1 MSKHQSRSHVHRRSG
16 RNKNRSSQVLTL
28 IITAVLGLLLVAAI
42 GVAGVSVYWIAGA
55 PEINEEALK
64 GSHGSTL
71 VDQNGEAF
79 YTLGGTEREEISY
92 EEVGPVL
99 EAAVLSIEDHRFYGH
114 RGVDFIRLAGAVVA
128 NFRDGF
134 GSQGGSTITQ
144 QLVKL
149 SVFSTSSEDQT
160 LKRKVQ
166 EAWLALKVEREYS
179 KEEILTMYIN
189 KVYMSDN
196 IYGMGTASEY
206 YFDKPATELQIDE
219 AAMLAGMP
227 QSPNNYNPYLETE
240 KAEERRDVVI
250 QQMEEV
256 GYIDEEQADQAAA
269 VPLEESLAP
278 RNFKDGPNLVIDSYV
293 HQVLKEV
300 REKTDIDPY
309 MAGATIHTNMDPGT
323 QQHVFDVLNSDN
335 YIAYPD
341 EDYQAAVTIV
351 DVETGQVKSVG
362 GGRNI
367 EDAMGYNRATE
378 LDRSIGST
386 MKPLSVYGPAIEYE
400 QYSTHHQVV
409 DGPYQFP
416 SGETLEN
423 VDNSYRGQISM
434 RESLVQSRNITT
446 AKLFEKVGLE
456 RGEEFL
462 AQIGIEGLN
471 DGDGLY
477 WSNAIGGEVT
487 PYQLAASYAAFGNEG
502 KYTEPYTVSK
512 ITLVTGE
519 EIDLTPETVQAMSDY
534 TAYMVTDM
542 LKDAALTYSQLG
554 TLNSSGLPHAGKT
567 GTTNYASDIKLK
579 HGIPSAAFPDRWY
592 AGYTK
597 DYSIAVWT
605 GYDYQLEP
613 GNWMTYGETS
623 GWNALYIYQALMS
636 YLIENGQQS
645 YEDWVMPDSVVPY
658 NVVRGSNPPREGYG
672 PTELFV
678 KGNEPGNY
686 STDDLA
692 RRSTGSSPATPRRT
706 RPIESSALDEEEET
720 DDDERDDD
728 EEENETEDSEESA
741 VESEDP
747 AENNSS
753 SDSNPSSGRDSAPSG
768 STPEVPDTPAAPPAN
783 NAGPPANNEPET
795 TD

>member
-1 MSKHQSRSHVHRRSG
+1 MSKHQSRSQVHKKKYG
-16 RNKNRSSQVLTL
+16 RKQNKLLQILTVAL
-28 IITAVLGLLLVAAI
+28 SAVLGLLLVAIIGAA
-42 GVAGVSVYWIAGA
+42 GVALYWISSA
-55 PEINEEALK
+55 PEINEDALR

-71 VDQNGEAF
+71 VDQNGEDF
-79 YTLGGTEREEISY
+79 YTLGGSERDEISY
-92 EEVGPVL
+92 EEIGPVL
-99 EAAVLSIEDHRFYGH
+99 EAAVLSIEDQRFYGH

-128 NFRDGF
+128 NIRDGY

-149 SVFSTSSEDQT
+149 SVFSTSSEDQN

-166 EAWLALKVEREYS
+166 EAWLSLKVEREYS
-179 KEEILTMYIN
+179 KEQILTMYVN

-206 YFDKPATELQIDE
+206 YFNKPASELQVHE

-227 QSPNNYNPYLETE
+227 QSPNTYNPYLETE
-240 KAEERRDVVI
+240 KAEQRRDVVI

-256 GYIDEEQADQAAA
+256 GYIAEDQAQTA
-269 VPLEESLAP
+269 VSYPLGESLAP
-278 RNFKDGPNLVIDSYV
+278 RNFTDGPNLVIDSYV
-293 HQVLKEV
+293 QQVLKEIN
-300 REKTDIDPY
+300 EKTDIDPY
-309 MAGATIHTNMDPGT
+309 MAGATIHTNLDPDV
-323 QQHVFDVLNSDN
+323 QQQVFDVLNSDH
-335 YIAYPD
+335 YISYPN

-351 DVETGQVKSVG
+351 DVETGQVKSIG

-367 EDAMGYNRATE
+367 EDAMAYNRATE

-386 MKPLSVYGPAIEYE
+386 MKPLSVYAPAIEYE
-400 QYSTHHQVV
+400 QYSTHHQIV
-409 DGPYQFP
+409 DEPYNFP

-434 RESLVQSRNITT
+434 RESLVHSRNITT

-471 DGDGLY
+471 GGDGLY
-477 WSNAIGGEVT
+477 WSNSIGGEVT

-512 ITLVTGE
+512 VTLISGE
-519 EIDLTPETVQAMSDY
+519 EIDMTPDTVQAMSDY

-542 LKDAALTYSQLG
+542 LKDAALSYSQLNL
-554 TLNSSGLPHAGKT
+554 LNSSGLPHAGKT
-567 GTTNYASDIKLK
+567 GTTNYASDIKQK
-579 HGIPSAAFPDRWY
+579 HGIPSTAFPDRWY

-605 GYDYQLEP
+605 GYDYQLQP
-613 GNWMTYGETS
+613 GNWMTFGETS

-636 YLIENGQQS
+636 FLIENENLS
-645 YEDWVMPDSVVPY
+645 YDDWVMPDSVVPH
-658 NVVRGSNPPREGYG
+658 NVVRGSNPPRIGYG
-672 PTELFV
+672 PAELFV

-692 RRSTGSSPATPRRT
+692 RRSTGGTSRPTPRRS
-706 RPIESSALDEEEET
+706 PESTGPRGSFEEEVT
-720 DDDERDDD
+720 DEI
-728 EEENETEDSEESA
+728 EESEES
-741 VESEDP
+741 VESAESTEDT
-747 AENNSS
+747 SS
-753 SDSNPSSGRDSAPSG
+753 VDSPPSSTGESAPSG
-768 STPEVPDTPAAPPAN
+768 SAPDAPDTPAAPPATN
-783 NAGPPANNEPET
+783 PDPPAQTEAQT

>member
-1 MSKHQSRSHVHRRSG
+1 MSKHQSRSQAHKKRSG
-16 RNKNRSSQVLTL
+16 PNKNRLFQILTVIL
-28 IITAVLGLLLVAAI
+28 SAILGLLLLAVIA
-42 GVAGVSVYWIAGA
+42 VAGVSLYWIAGA
-55 PEINEEALK
+55 PEINEDALL

-79 YTLGGTEREEISY
+79 YTLGGSERKEISY

-128 NFRDGF
+128 NVRDGY

-149 SVFSTSSEDQT
+149 SVFSTSSEDQN
-160 LKRKVQ
+160 LRRKVQ

-179 KEEILTMYIN
+179 KEQILAMYIN

-206 YFDKPATELQIDE
+206 YFNKPATELQIHE

-227 QSPNNYNPYLETE
+227 QSPNTYNPYLETE
-240 KAEERRDVVI
+240 RAEQRRDVVI
-250 QQMEEV
+250 QQMQEV
-256 GYIDEEQADQAAA
+256 GYITDDQAQTALSY
-269 VPLEESLAP
+269 PLEESLAP
-278 RNFKDGPNLVIDSYV
+278 RDFKDGPNLVIDSYV
-293 HQVLKEV
+293 QQVLKEIN
-300 REKTDIDPY
+300 EKTDIDPY
-309 MAGATIHTNMDPGT
+309 MAGATIHTNMDSDA

-335 YIAYPD
+335 YISYPD

-351 DVETGQVKSVG
+351 DVKTGQVKSIG

-400 QYSTHHQVV
+400 QYSTHHQVI
-409 DGPYQFP
+409 DGPYRFP
-416 SGETLEN
+416 TGETLEN

-462 AQIGIEGLN
+462 SQIGIEGLN

-477 WSNAIGGEVT
+477 WSNSIGGEVT

-502 KYTEPYTVSK
+502 KYTDPYTVSK
-512 ITLVTGE
+512 ITLVNGE
-519 EIDLTPETVQAMSDY
+519 EINMTPETVQAMSDY

-542 LKDAALTYSQLG
+542 LKDAASTYSQLSL
-554 TLNSSGLPHAGKT
+554 LNSSGLPHAGKT
-567 GTTNYASDIKLK
+567 GTTNYASDTKLQ
-579 HGIPSAAFPDRWY
+579 HGIPSSAFPDRWY

-597 DYSIAVWT
+597 DYSVAVWT

-613 GNWMTYGETS
+613 GNWMTFGETS
-623 GWNALYIYQALMS
+623 GWNALYIYQTLMS
-636 YLIENGQQS
+636 YLIENENLS
-645 YEDWVMPDSVVPY
+645 YEDWAMPDSVVPY
-658 NVVRGSNPPREGYG
+658 NVVRGSNPPRAGYG
-672 PTELFV
+672 STELFV

-692 RRSTGSSPATPRRT
+692 RQNTGGTNPTTPRSTE
-706 RPIESSALDEEEET
+706 PIESSDPDEEKET
-720 DDDERDDD
+720 DDERDES
-728 EEENETEDSEESA
+728 EESVDSEEST
-741 VESEDP
+741 EDTP
-747 AENNSS
+747 DV
-753 SDSNPSSGRDSAPSG
+753 DSPSSEGESSPSG
-768 STPEVPDTPAAPPAN
+768 STPDIPETPAAPPAN
-783 NAGPPANNEPET
+783 NSNPPAQNEPQT

>member
-1 MSKHQSRSHVHRRSG
+1 MSKHQSRSQAHKNRSG
-16 RNKNRSSQVLTL
+16 RNKNRLSQILTVIL
-28 IITAVLGLLLVAAI
+28 SAVLGLLLVAVI
-42 GVAGVSVYWIAGA
+42 GVAGVSLYWIAGS
-55 PEINEEALK
+55 PEINEDALK

-79 YTLGGTEREEISY
+79 YTLGGSEREEISY

-128 NFRDGF
+128 NIRDGF

-166 EAWLALKVEREYS
+166 EAWLSLKVEREYS
-179 KEEILTMYIN
+179 KEQILTMYVN

-196 IYGMGTASEY
+196 VYGMGTASEY
-206 YFDKPATELQIDE
+206 YFNKPASELQIDE

-227 QSPNNYNPYLETE
+227 QSPNTYNPYLETE
-240 KAEERRDVVI
+240 KAEQRRDVVI
-250 QQMEEV
+250 QQMQEV
-256 GYIDEEQADQAAA
+256 GYIDKDQAQTAISS
-269 VPLEESLAP
+269 PLEESLAP

-293 HQVLKEV
+293 QQVLKEV
-300 REKTDIDPY
+300 NEKTDIDPY
-309 MAGATIHTNMDPGT
+309 MAGATIHTNMDPDA

-335 YIAYPD
+335 YISYPD

-351 DVETGQVKSVG
+351 DVETGQVKSIG

-367 EDAMGYNRATE
+367 KDAMGYNRATE

-409 DGPYQFP
+409 DGPYRFP

-477 WSNAIGGEVT
+477 WSNSIGGEVT

-502 KYTEPYTVSK
+502 RYTDPYTVSK
-512 ITLVTGE
+512 ITLISGQ
-519 EIDLTPETVQAMSDY
+519 EIDMAPETVQAMSDY
-534 TAYMVTDM
+534 TAYMITDM
-542 LKDAALTYSQLG
+542 LKDATSTYTQLSS
-554 TLNSSGLPHAGKT
+554 LNSSGLPHAGKT

-579 HGIPSAAFPDRWY
+579 HGIPSSAFPDRWY

-613 GNWMTYGETS
+613 GNWMTFGETS

-636 YLIENGQQS
+636 YLIENGGQS
-645 YEDWVMPDSVVPY
+645 YEDWVMPDSVIPY
-658 NVVRGSNPPREGYG
+658 NVVRGSNPPREGNG
-672 PTELFV
+672 STELFV

-692 RRSTGSSPATPRRT
+692 RRNTGGGTNRTTPRRT
-706 RPIESSALDEEEET
+706 EPIESSASDEEEET
-720 DDDERDDD
+720 DDEDEMD
-728 EEENETEDSEESA
+728 ESEESVESEESTEDS
-741 VESEDP
+741 
-747 AENNSS
+747 
-753 SDSNPSSGRDSAPSG
+753 SDADSTPSSEGESSPSG
-768 STPEVPDTPAAPPAN
+768 STPDVPETPATSPAN
-783 NAGPPANNEPET
+783 NSNSPGQNEPQT

>member
-1 MSKHQSRSHVHRRSG
+1 MSKHQSRSQAHKKRSG
-16 RNKNRSSQVLTL
+16 PNKNRLFQILTVIL
-28 IITAVLGLLLVAAI
+28 SAILGLLLLAVIA
-42 GVAGVSVYWIAGA
+42 VAGVSLYWIAGA
-55 PEINEEALK
+55 PEINEDALL

-79 YTLGGTEREEISY
+79 YTLGGSERKEISY

-128 NFRDGF
+128 NVRDGY

-149 SVFSTSSEDQT
+149 SVFSTSSEDQN
-160 LKRKVQ
+160 LRRKVQ

-179 KEEILTMYIN
+179 KEQILAMYIN

-206 YFDKPATELQIDE
+206 YFNKPATELQIHE

-227 QSPNNYNPYLETE
+227 QSPNTYNPYLETE
-240 KAEERRDVVI
+240 RAEQRRDVVI
-250 QQMEEV
+250 QQMQEV
-256 GYIDEEQADQAAA
+256 GYITDDQAQTALSY
-269 VPLEESLAP
+269 PLEESLAP
-278 RNFKDGPNLVIDSYV
+278 RDFKDGPNLVIDSYV
-293 HQVLKEV
+293 QQVLKEIN
-300 REKTDIDPY
+300 EKTDIDPY
-309 MAGATIHTNMDPGT
+309 MAGATIHTNMDSDA

-335 YIAYPD
+335 YISYPD

-351 DVETGQVKSVG
+351 DVKTGQVKSIG

-400 QYSTHHQVV
+400 QYSTHHQVI
-409 DGPYQFP
+409 DGPYRFP
-416 SGETLEN
+416 TGETLEN

-462 AQIGIEGLN
+462 SQIGIEGLN

-477 WSNAIGGEVT
+477 WSNSIGGEVT

-502 KYTEPYTVSK
+502 KYTDPYTVSK
-512 ITLVTGE
+512 ITLVNGE
-519 EIDLTPETVQAMSDY
+519 EINMTPETVQAMSDY

-542 LKDAALTYSQLG
+542 LKDAASTYSQLSL
-554 TLNSSGLPHAGKT
+554 LNSSGLPHAGKT
-567 GTTNYASDIKLK
+567 GTTNYASDTKLQ
-579 HGIPSAAFPDRWY
+579 HGIPSSAFPDRWY

-597 DYSIAVWT
+597 DYSVAVWT

-613 GNWMTYGETS
+613 GNWMTFGETS
-623 GWNALYIYQALMS
+623 GWNALYIYQTLMS
-636 YLIENGQQS
+636 YLIENENLS
-645 YEDWVMPDSVVPY
+645 YEDWAMPDSVVPY
-658 NVVRGSNPPREGYG
+658 NVVRGSNPPRAGYG
-672 PTELFV
+672 STELFV

-692 RRSTGSSPATPRRT
+692 RQNTGGTNPTTPRSTE
-706 RPIESSALDEEEET
+706 PIESSDPDEEKET
-720 DDDERDDD
+720 DDERDES
-728 EEENETEDSEESA
+728 EESVDSEESTEDTPD
-741 VESEDP
+741 VDSPSPEGES
-747 AENNSS
+747 S
-753 SDSNPSSGRDSAPSG
+753 PSG
-768 STPEVPDTPAAPPAN
+768 STPDIPETPAAPPAN
-783 NAGPPANNEPET
+783 NSNPPAQNEPQT